1 MNKSQLIEVIA
12 QNANLTKTDA
22 TSALNAMTNAITLAL
37 ANSDNVRLTGFGSF
51 LVRERIA
58 RAGINP
64 QTGEKIQIAASKVVA
79 FKAGEILKEK
89 VNKWKTK

>member
-1 MNKSQLIEVIA
+1 MNKSQLIEAIA

-58 RAGINP
+58 RVGINP
-64 QTGEKIQIAASKVVA
+64 QTGEKIQIAASKVAA

-89 VNKWKTK
+89 VNK

>member
-1 MNKSQLIEVIA
+1 MNKTQLIETIA
-12 QNANLTKTDA
+12 QDTTLTKAEA
-22 TSALNAMTNAITLAL
+22 TRALNAMTDAITLAL

-64 QTGEKIQIAASKVVA
+64 QTGETIQIAASKVAA
-79 FKAGEILKEK
+79 FRAGEILKEK
-89 VNKWKTK
+89 VNK